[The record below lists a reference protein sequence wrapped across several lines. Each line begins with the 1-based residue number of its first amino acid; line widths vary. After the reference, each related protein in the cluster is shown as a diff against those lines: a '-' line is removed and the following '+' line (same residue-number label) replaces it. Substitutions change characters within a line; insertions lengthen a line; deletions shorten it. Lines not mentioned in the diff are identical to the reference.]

1 MSSYFPVEI
10 SCGFY
15 KDSAFLGLKQN
26 SWQASVYCGAVY
38 VILSVSLLAAS
49 RKTLYTG
56 SNSFV
61 L

>member
-1 MSSYFPVEI
+1 MW
-10 SCGFY
+10 FY
-15 KDSAFLGLKQN
+15 NDSAFLGLKQN

-38 VILSVSLLAAS
+38 AILSVSLLAAS